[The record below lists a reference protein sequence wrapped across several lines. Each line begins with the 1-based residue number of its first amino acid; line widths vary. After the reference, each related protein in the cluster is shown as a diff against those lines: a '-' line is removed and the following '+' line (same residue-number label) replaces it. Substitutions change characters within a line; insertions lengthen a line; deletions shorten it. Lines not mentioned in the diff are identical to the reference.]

1 MPREPPQRCSQAVF
15 EAWLKPRI
23 QEEPLI
29 KSFFGVKFEGLTER
43 HDGVECELSDVQT
56 GERYRVTA
64 QYVIGCDGGGSRVR
78 RSIGGEMVGG
88 PV

>member
-1 MPREPPQRCSQAVF
+1 MPREPCQRGSQAVF

-23 QEEPLI
+23 QAEPLI
-29 KSFFGVKFEGLTER
+29 KSFFGVKFETLTEYEDR
-43 HDGVECELSDVQT
+43 VECEMTDVQT
-56 GERYRVTA
+56 GEKHRVVA